1 MPGERSVVITGASS
15 GLGAALAGAFA
26 RDGARL
32 TLMARRADR
41 LAEVAEGCGG
51 AEVEAV
57 EGDVTVP
64 GDGERL
70 VQAAVSAHGGIDC
83 LVANAGVSMWSSF
96 EEVQDLS
103 LFRRL
108 MEVNYLGA
116 VHCVHPALPHLKDRR
131 GQFVAI
137 SSIQG
142 RVGVPQHTGYS
153 ASKHALQGFC
163 DALRMELEGSGV
175 NVLTVVL
182 HWLGGTEL
190 REQAYAADGR
200 PFGEGRRRPSRDAI
214 GLEETCD
221 AILRAVKGRRRE
233 LVMPWKLKALLA
245 IRALRPRLA
254 EAIVRRA
261 VNRQGGEALGEIPDP
276 DTHHGEERP

>member
-1 MPGERSVVITGASS
+1 MVITGASS

-26 RDGARL
+26 REGARL
-32 TLMARRADR
+32 TLMARRGER
-41 LAEVAEGCGG
+41 LAEVAGECGG
-51 AEVEAV
+51 DGVETV

-70 VQAAVSAHGGIDC
+70 AQAAVSAHGGIDC
-83 LVANAGVSMWSSF
+83 LVANAGVSMWAPF
-96 EEVQDLS
+96 EEVRDLS

-116 VHCVHPALPHLKDRR
+116 VHCLHPALPHLRASR

-142 RVGVPQHTGYS
+142 RMGVPGHTGYS

-175 NVLTVVL
+175 DVLTVVL
-182 HWLGGTEL
+182 HWLRGTEL
-190 REQAYAADGR
+190 RERAYAADGR
-200 PFGEGRRRPSRDAI
+200 PFGEGRRGPSRDSL
-214 GLEETCD
+214 GLEETCA
-221 AILRAVKGRRRE
+221 AILEAVDGRRRE
-233 LVMPWKLKALLA
+233 LVIPWKLKALLA

-254 EAIVRRA
+254 EGIVRRA
-261 VNRQGGEALGEIPDP
+261 VDRQAGEAPAAAAGGP
-276 DTHHGEERP
+276 TRHGEERP

>member
-1 MPGERSVVITGASS
+1 M
-15 GLGAALAGAFA
+15 
-26 RDGARL
+26 
-32 TLMARRADR
+32 
-41 LAEVAEGCGG
+41 
-51 AEVEAV
+51 
-57 EGDVTVP
+57 
-64 GDGERL
+64 
-70 VQAAVSAHGGIDC
+70 
-83 LVANAGVSMWSSF
+83 
-96 EEVQDLS
+96 
-103 LFRRL
+103 
-108 MEVNYLGA
+108 
-116 VHCVHPALPHLKDRR
+116 
-131 GQFVAI
+131 
-137 SSIQG
+137 
-142 RVGVPQHTGYS
+142 GVPQHTGYS

-214 GLEETCD
+214 GLEETCA

-245 IRALRPRLA
+245 IRALRPRLS

-261 VNRQGGEALGEIPDP
+261 VDRQGGEALD
-276 DTHHGEERP
+276 ERPDSDSHPGKGRP

>member
-1 MPGERSVVITGASS
+1 MSGEPSVVITGASS

-32 TLMARRADR
+32 TLMARREDR
-41 LAEVAEGCGG
+41 LAEVAEACGPR
-51 AEVEAV
+51 VETV
-57 EGDVTVP
+57 PGDVTVP

-70 VQAAVSAHGGIDC
+70 VEAAVAAHGGIDC
-83 LVANAGVSMWSSF
+83 LVANAGMSMWAPF
-96 EEVQDLS
+96 EEVRDLS

-116 VHCVHPALPHLKDRR
+116 VHCVHPALPHLKESR

-175 NVLTVVL
+175 DVLTVVL

-190 REQAYAADGR
+190 REQALAADGQ

-214 GLEETCD
+214 GLEETC
-221 AILRAVKGRRRE
+221 AAVLRAVKERRRE

-245 IRALRPRLA
+245 IRALRPRLS
-254 EAIVRRA
+254 EALVRRA
-261 VNRQGGEALGEIPDP
+261 VDRQGGEAVGEAET
-276 DTHHGEERP
+276 DTGNGEDRP